1 MDLFTL
7 STKYNIPIVL
17 LVQVNRQGNENRGG
31 PQLENI
37 AESDA
42 VAQNATRVITLKKE
56 GITLTLNVVKN
67 RYGTGGIQQYEV
79 DYGINKYK
87 PVIDTALQ
95 NVVSARKNISM
106 AANPFKAGKGF

>member
-17 LVQVNRQGNENRGG
+17 LVQVNRQGNENKGG
-31 PQLENI
+31 PTLENI

-56 GITLTLNVVKN
+56 GINLTLNVVKN
-67 RYGTGGIQQYEV
+67 RYGDGGVQKYEV

-87 PVIDTALQ
+87 PTIDYSQT
-95 NVVSARKNISM
+95 VVSARKNISM
-106 AANPFKAGKGF
+106 TANPFKAGKGF